1 MTQIEN
7 DNFLRACWRKE
18 TDFTPVWFMRQA
30 GRYLESYRK
39 VRAENDVLTICKTP
53 ELSAKVTVAAVDEL
67 GVDAAILFAD
77 IMLPLDALGVKLEL
91 VDGVGPV
98 IQNPVTG
105 MEDVGRFEEFSPKDQ
120 VPYVM
125 ESIGAVK
132 QTLDEHVPLIGFS
145 GAPFTL
151 ASYLIEGSP
160 SREFLKTK
168 KMMYSHLD
176 VWNALMSRLARI
188 VSSYLQAQ
196 ISAGVDAV
204 QLFDSWSGSLAP
216 ADYQE
221 FVLPY
226 NKEILETLSSTR
238 VPRIHFGVG
247 TAGILKTMKEAGG
260 DVIGVDWRVPID
272 EAWTNVGNV
281 AIQGNLD
288 PATLLG
294 QWNVVESRTEEIL
307 SRIGGRSGHIF
318 NLGHGVLPETP
329 VDMAKRL
336 VQFVHK
342 STQHRSQ
349 ESSTAWN
356 S

>member
-1 MTQIEN
+1 MAQLKN

-18 TDFTPVWFMRQA
+18 TDYTPVWFMRQA
-30 GRYLESYRK
+30 GRYLDSYQK
-39 VRAENDVLTICKTP
+39 VRAENDVMTICKTP
-53 ELSAKVTVAAVDEL
+53 DLSAKVTIAAVNEL

-98 IQNPVTG
+98 IRNPVRSID
-105 MEDVGRFEEFSPKDQ
+105 DVREFDSFSPKDD
-120 VPYVM
+120 VPYVLD
-125 ESIGAVK
+125 SVGLVK
-132 QTLDEHVPLIGFS
+132 QTLDGSVPLIGFS

-160 SREFLKTK
+160 SRDFAKTK
-168 KMMYSHLD
+168 KMMYSQPN
-176 VWNALMSRLARI
+176 VWKQLMSRLSRI
-188 VSSYLQAQ
+188 VSSYLRAQ
-196 ISAGVDAV
+196 VSAGVDAV
-204 QLFDSWSGSLAP
+204 QLFDSWSGCLSP
-216 ADYQE
+216 TDYQE

-226 NKEILETLSSTR
+226 NREILQSLAFSG

-247 TAGILKTMKEAGG
+247 TAGILRTMKDAGG

-272 EAWTNVGNV
+272 EAWNQIGNV

-294 QWNVVESRTEEIL
+294 EWDLVEARTREIL
-307 SRIGGRSGHIF
+307 SRIGRRPGHVF

-329 VDMAKRL
+329 VARAKEL
-336 VQFVHK
+336 VRFVQKTTSRH
-342 STQHRSQ
+342 
-349 ESSTAWN
+349 A
-356 S
+356 